1 MPGCLPFCLS
11 LYVSVFVCVSLSS
24 SLFLSSSMSLCLPA
38 SLYIFFCVSMS
49 SSLSSSLSISS
60 SVTLSLPLCHF
71 LSDRG
76 LSRCPCLFLCLSVF
90 LSLFLCLSILLS
102 VFLSVFLS
110 DSVSLP
116 ICQAL
121 LPDIDYCKWLTRFVT
136 VELRENGGMYCRD
149 PKWGMIC
156 PTVCNYSLRLLQ
168 KHEFQLW
175 LIIIV
180 AEVESTWVTYAM
192 DHKIWIFS

>member
-1 MPGCLPFCLS
+1 M
-11 LYVSVFVCVSLSS
+11 SLSS
-24 SLFLSSSMSLCLPA
+24 SVSLCLPLCF
-38 SLYIFFCVSMS
+38 SLLLC
-49 SSLSSSLSISS
+49 LSVFLPVFISS
-60 SVTLSLPLCHF
+60 SVSLCLPLCLPLCLSLLLWLCHF
-71 LSDRG
+71 LSVS
-76 LSRCPCLFLCLSVF
+76 LSFSLSLSFLCLSVF
-90 LSLFLCLSILLS
+90 LSLFLCLSIL
-102 VFLSVFLS
+102 LSVFLS

-136 VELRENGGMYCRD
+136 VELRENGGMYGRD